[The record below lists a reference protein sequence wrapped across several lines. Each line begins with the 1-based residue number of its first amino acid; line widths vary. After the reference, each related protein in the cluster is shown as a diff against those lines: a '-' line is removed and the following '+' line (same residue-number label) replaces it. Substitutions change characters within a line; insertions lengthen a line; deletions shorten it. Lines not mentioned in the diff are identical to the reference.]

1 MTTDYVLAAY
11 LVFGLVLAWDFIV
24 PRLKL
29 GQVRRA
35 IALRGKRDERR
46 NAS

>member
-1 MTTDYVLAAY
+1 MIADYVRFAY
-11 LVFGLVLAWDFIV
+11 LVFALVLAWDLIL

-46 NAS
+46 KAS